1 MSFDDE
7 DENKPN
13 ETRTGKEVSTVKH
26 SNAPT
31 TASDNPFADYADA
44 AMSNTLNGT
53 LLIFAKG
60 DYLAGKEKRPVA
72 IGTRMVVNMDS
83 FSIGPVRWSG
93 GKPVESFMGR
103 VVDRFVPPPRR
114 ALGHNDESLWDK
126 DKDGDPKDPIQYTV
140 KIELAN
146 PETREVFTFPTSSLG
161 GRGALDK
168 LCKAYADARAKH
180 LAEWPVIELGVGS
193 YPHPNK
199 DYGRVKYPAFNIV
212 GWVAKDAASTEPAPA
227 PQRPRQPALVDNP
240 LGDDG
245 VPFPNGPDDY
255 DFDDN
260 DR

>member
-114 ALGHNDESLWDK
+114 AAIRRTPSNTPS
-126 DKDGDPKDPIQYTV
+126 
-140 KIELAN
+140 
-146 PETREVFTFPTSSLG
+146 RSSLPTRKPARFSRFPRRPSEAA
-161 GRGALDK
+161 GRSTSF
-168 LCKAYADARAKH
+168 ARPTRTRGQST
-180 LAEWPVIELGVGS
+180 LQS
-193 YPHPNK
+193 
-199 DYGRVKYPAFNIV
+199 GR
-212 GWVAKDAASTEPAPA
+212 
-227 PQRPRQPALVDNP
+227 
-240 LGDDG
+240 
-245 VPFPNGPDDY
+245 
-255 DFDDN
+255 
-260 DR
+260 